1 MGDRNLIGCCIV
13 CDAECFEVA
22 AVWTDGPYRGEIKQ
36 IGQPLPGAR
45 RVTVVRASG
54 RQTDWTVCGEC
65 ILSPELMPVLNKK
78 ELGAMDKERDVI
90 GASEINTKMLR
101 LFEWDIP
108 VGVLGEMP
116 WTEVR

>member
-1 MGDRNLIGCCIV
+1 MVVSRWM
-13 CDAECFEVA
+13 E
-22 AVWTDGPYRGEIKQ
+22 GPYQGEIKELSH
-36 IGQPLPGAR
+36 PLGGER

-65 ILSPELMPVLNKK
+65 KVGAEQMVVLNKK
-78 ELGAMDKERDVI
+78 EINAMVKERDL
-90 GASEINTKMLR
+90 ATDTTEQAELREKMLR

-108 VGVLGEMP
+108 LGVLGEMP